1 MKNPLSPS
9 AITQPDT
16 CNRRWSWRER
26 AHVESCMCWAPCI
39 PCNILQEA
47 MSHLYDLPFQV
58 GRAVALQLR
67 RGRLAVAL
75 QLFQRSDRMA
85 ARRHGGGGGSVGAG
99 SLQGRNTWTAVSG
112 QSEDLVTRIR
122 YLLGSLHRSQN
133 GF

>member
-1 MKNPLSPS
+1 
-9 AITQPDT
+9 
-16 CNRRWSWRER
+16 
-26 AHVESCMCWAPCI
+26 
-39 PCNILQEA
+39 

-112 QSEDLVTRIR
+112 QSQCGSQDLMTRIR
-122 YLLGSLHRSQN
+122 YLWYTVKEAEQW
-133 GF
+133 